1 MPEEYRTVDK
11 FDRMMGALTDLPD
24 VAKTK
29 PSTVSQHSAIIGA
42 SQTFIIQTFRQR
54 EQGDTI
60 FIQYVDDT
68 GSVRLAIPPAAA
80 DAIARQRESL
90 TLSIRKRIGKEA
102 AQARKARGEQ
112 IGFTSEA
119 ARAASK
125 AAAKAR
131 KARRKKGSGQS

>member
-11 FDRMMGALTDLPD
+11 FDRMMGALTD
-24 VAKTK
+24 
-29 PSTVSQHSAIIGA
+29 
-42 SQTFIIQTFRQR
+42 
-54 EQGDTI
+54 
-60 FIQYVDDT
+60 
-68 GSVRLAIPPAAA
+68 PAAA